1 MSGKF
6 LHPIFALHPMYIY
19 HSFFKVAHNN
29 MGFDSIVLKN
39 SMSKFGVKRPRDGHF
54 ATWFHID
61 SLEVMR
67 GEKVK
72 MKR

>member
-1 MSGKF
+1 
-6 LHPIFALHPMYIY
+6 
-19 HSFFKVAHNN
+19 

-54 ATWFHID
+54 ETWFHID

-72 MKR
+72 IDR